1 LKTIDFKKYT
11 SIHIGGK
18 HDVKVINEIGDYS
31 KYHIIGKGN
40 NLLLSNNPPKLA
52 ILGDEFDYIIQKG
65 DKLIVGGATMSGKM
79 LTYCKKNDI
88 GDFEFLGKLP
98 GSIGGLVKMNAGLK
112 EWEMMNYLHSIKT
125 NEGEI
130 LKENINFTYRH
141 TEIKGVVYEATF
153 NTTSGFSK
161 EKMDMFIQ
169 MRNNQPNLPSAGS
182 CFKNPKEH
190 SAGYLIEKVGLKGH
204 NIGGMAFS
212 SMHANFL
219 VNMGNGTYDEA
230 IKLINLAKERVL
242 SEFNIKLE
250 TEIVILWNSI
260 IKIDSHYL
268 PHSYWWLFCLISL
281 TC

>member
-1 LKTIDFKKYT
+1 MNEKIIDFKKYT

-18 HDVKVINEIGDYS
+18 HSVKVIDEIGIYPNL
-31 KYHIIGKGN
+31 HIIGKGN
-40 NLLLSNNPPKLA
+40 NLLLSNNPPKMA

-65 DKLIVGGATMSGKM
+65 DKLIVGGATSSGKM
-79 LTYCKKNDI
+79 LTFCRKNDI

-98 GSIGGLVKMNAGLK
+98 GAIGGLVKMNAGLK

-125 NEGEI
+125 GDGEI

-141 TEIKGVVYEATF
+141 TEIKGIVYEATF
-153 NTTSGFSK
+153 NTTKGFSK
-161 EKMDMFIQ
+161 EKMDMFIK
-169 MRNNQPNLPSAGS
+169 MRDNQPNLPSAGS

-190 SAGYLIEKVGLKGH
+190 SAGYLIEKVGLKGY

-230 IKLINLAKERVL
+230 IKLINLAKEKVL
-242 SEFNIKLE
+242 KEFNIQLE
-250 TEIVILWNSI
+250 TEIVIL
-260 IKIDSHYL
+260 
-268 PHSYWWLFCLISL
+268 
-281 TC
+281 